1 MIQARLLPGLALI
14 AGLSLYAPS
23 TAQQPPLPGSGP
35 GEASPA
41 ASALPVVPK
50 SAGAFVTLK
59 VSDLARNPDL
69 KAVLAQLAKQPD
81 ALAGLTEVIG
91 VSPMEIDRVTL
102 FWPRLVPHGGAEP
115 ILVVTTTAPFNEV
128 RVLKNLKAEPV
139 FESHLL
145 PGQRAFGG
153 APPRIEAK
161 SPTPV
166 ERPVEVVPDPKD
178 ADSCSAT
185 ADGGDAEPL
194 CYSLARNPFSV
205 LFLVDDRTLV
215 FLPGE
220 RNGELTRL
228 ALLSASLKKNATG
241 PLADA
246 LAAAGNHTF
255 AAGVHLSPLFREFDR
270 HVPRDLVPYTALLAA
285 RNAVITGDLN
295 ESAKLKLTLTFD
307 DATAAKR
314 AAPVLEEGI
323 GTVAEKLNEWAA
335 EMKESRRPFEKSA
348 APIMSTFAASLKKVS
363 VKTEGAAVLASTE
376 VDAGPVASKAFGDLL
391 QAVQSRKKAEQRM
404 NNLKMIGI
412 ALHSYHDANGR
423 FPTNVYG
430 PKGEVLL
437 SWRVHLLP
445 YLEQDN
451 LYRQFKMDEAWD
463 GPNNKALIEKMP
475 KVYLAPDRDHAKGET
490 FYQGFIGSDPQKGQP
505 KGIFGRPWLRQGE
518 KTGLAITSIHDGTS
532 NTLAVIEAGEGVIW
546 SKPADLPFGGAVPP
560 LGDKGWDRT
569 PALRFDGSVSL
580 FPTNLKPELF
590 WPYVT
595 IDGGEVTVDPEDAA
609 GSNRPPLGARTAP
622 PPAVKVAPK

>member
-1 MIQARLLPGLALI
+1 MIQPRLLPALALM

-23 TAQQPPLPGSGP
+23 TAQQLPQPGAP
-35 GEASPA
+35 GEAPPA

-50 SAGAFVTLK
+50 SAGAFITLK

-69 KAVLAQLAKQPD
+69 KTVLAQLAKQPD

-91 VSPMEIDRVTL
+91 VAPTEIDRVTL
-102 FWPRLVPHGGAEP
+102 FWPRLDPRGGAEP
-115 ILVVTTTAPFNEV
+115 ILVVTTREPFNEV
-128 RVLKNLKAEPV
+128 RVLKSLKAEPV
-139 FESHLL
+139 FEGDAGRG
-145 PGQRAFGG
+145 PRGGFGG
-153 APPRIEAK
+153 SPPRVEVK
-161 SPTPV
+161 SPAP
-166 ERPVEVVPDPKD
+166 RPIEVAPDPKD

-194 CYSLARNPFSV
+194 CYALERNPFSV
-205 LFLVDDRTLV
+205 LFLIDERTLV
-215 FLPGE
+215 FLPGGTSGE
-220 RNGELTRL
+220 RARM
-228 ALLSASLKKNATG
+228 ALLGATLKKNATG

-246 LAAAGNHTF
+246 LAAASTHTL
-255 AAGVHLSPLFREFDR
+255 AAGIHLPPVFREFDR
-270 HVPRDLVPYTALLAA
+270 HVPRELVPYTALLAS
-285 RNAVITGDLN
+285 RTAVLAGDLN
-295 ESAKLKLTLTFD
+295 ESAKLTLALTFD

-348 APIMSTFAASLKKVS
+348 APIVTAFAASLKKAT
-363 VKTEGAAVLASTE
+363 VKTEGTAVLASAE
-376 VDAGPVASKAFGDLL
+376 VDAGPAASKAFGELL

-404 NNLKMIGI
+404 NNLKQIGL
-412 ALHSYHDANGR
+412 ALHAYHDANGK

-430 PKGEVLL
+430 PNGEVLL

-445 YLEQDN
+445 YLEEDN
-451 LYRQFKMDEAWD
+451 LYKQFKMDEAWD

-475 KVYLAPDRDHAKGET
+475 KVYLAPDRDHTKGKT
-490 FYQGFIGSDPQKGQP
+490 FYQGFVGSDLQKPQP

-546 SKPADLPFGGAVPP
+546 SKPGDLPFGGAVPP

-569 PALRFDGSVSL
+569 PALRFDGSVSM
-580 FPTNLKPELF
+580 FPTNLKPEVF

-609 GSNRPPLGARTAP
+609 GSNRPPLGTRPVP
-622 PPAVKVAPK
+622 PPAVKEAPK